1 MIKVLH
7 VVPTLSINAGM
18 MSVVMNYYRNIDRAK
33 VQFDYLYFTDVCGN
47 YIDEIHLLGGKTFCI
62 GTPKPSFGY
71 MKEIDKFFS
80 KHKDEYIA
88 IHCHP
93 IFAPQIFANTAKR
106 HGVKHVIAHSHSTRY
121 SNKKLSAIR
130 NYILNIFLGY
140 FATDYMAC
148 SRDAVKLFGRTT
160 QSKNVYILHNAI
172 DSNNFIF
179 NCETREKLRSIF
191 QIREDELVIGHVGRF
206 TNEKNHTFLI
216 DVFNEYKK
224 LNSNS
229 RLLLVGDGPLMK
241 KMKDK
246 TETLQLSDSVIF
258 TGMRGDI
265 PALLSAMDIFILP
278 SIFEG
283 VPVSVV
289 EAQATGLPCVISSNV
304 TKEVGMLNSTYIP
317 LSLPA
322 TEWARRL
329 KEIEKNDQ
337 RINGKIEVQKNNYE
351 ISYEA
356 KKLQD
361 YYMALK

>member
-1 MIKVLH
+1 MIKILH
-7 VVPTLSINAGM
+7 VVPGPSINSGM
-18 MSVVMNYYRNIDRAK
+18 MSVVMNYHRNIDRTK
-33 VQFDYLYFTDVCGN
+33 VQFDYIYFTETPGN
-47 YIDEIHLLGGKTFCI
+47 YIHEIHLLGGKTYCI
-62 GTPKPSFGY
+62 GTPKPTVGY
-71 MKEIDKFFS
+71 FRKIDKFFTE
-80 KHKDEYIA
+80 HKGEYTA

-93 IFAPQIFANTAKR
+93 IFTPQIFANSAKR
-106 HGVKHVIAHSHSTRY
+106 HGVKHIIAHSHSTRY

-130 NYILNIFLGY
+130 NYILSLFVRY

-148 SRDAVKLFGRTT
+148 SRDAVKLFGRAT
-160 QSKNVYILHNAI
+160 QNKNVYILHNAI
-172 DSNNFIF
+172 DCKNFLYDKVM
-179 NCETREKLRSIF
+179 REKLRSFF
-191 QIREDELVIGHVGRF
+191 QIKEDEMVIGHVGRF

-241 KMKDK
+241 RMKEK
-246 TETLQLSDSVIF
+246 VENLELSDSIIF
-258 TGMRGDI
+258 TGRRADI

-289 EAQATGLPCVISSNV
+289 EAQATGLPCVMSSNV
-304 TKEVGMLNSTYIP
+304 TKEVGLLNSTYIP

-322 TEWARRL
+322 SEWAERL
-329 KEIEKNDQ
+329 KDIEKSAQ
-337 RINGKIEVQKNNYE
+337 RINGKVNVQRNNYE

-361 YYMALK
+361 YYLTLK